1 MDMKKRR
8 VVIALGGNAI
18 QQGKDA
24 TANAQMRAVETT
36 ADALAGLI
44 AEGIEVIITHG
55 NGPQVGNLMLQQAA
69 SDSEA
74 TPAMPLDVCGAM
86 TQGMI
91 GYWFENALTKAL
103 RKHGLERS
111 VAPLVTRAEVDP
123 NDSAFSHPTKPI
135 GPFYSEQEAIRLER
149 ETGFLFK
156 EDAGRGYRRVVP
168 SPFPIA
174 ICEHAVIRD
183 LIDNGHVVI
192 ASGGGGIPVIDT
204 PDGYVGVEAVID
216 KDFAAAKLAELVEAD
231 MLLILTAVDHVYVNY
246 GTPEQAA
253 LEETTKQQLETYI
266 AEGQFAPGSM
276 LPKVRAALQF
286 AETGEGRLAVITSL
300 DQVNEA
306 VRGRIGT
313 RVRMAATL
321 KQ

>member
-1 MDMKKRR
+1 MKSRR

-24 TANAQMRAVETT
+24 SAKAQIEAVEMT
-36 ADALAGLI
+36 AESLVSLI
-44 AEGIEVIITHG
+44 EEGVEVIITHG
-55 NGPQVGNLMLQQAA
+55 NGPQVGNLVLQQTA
-69 SDSEA
+69 SDSES

-103 RKHGLERS
+103 RDRGIERS
-111 VAPLVTRAEVDP
+111 IAPIVTRSLVDA

-135 GPFYSEQEAIRLER
+135 GPFYSEDEARKLER
-149 ETGFLFK
+149 STRYVFK

-168 SPFPIA
+168 SPYPIA
-174 ICEHAVIRD
+174 ICEHSVIRD
-183 LIDNGHVVI
+183 LVDRQHIVV

-204 PDGYVGVEAVID
+204 PEGYVGVEAVID

-231 MLLILTAVDHVYVNY
+231 MLLILTAVDHVYVNF
-246 GTPEQAA
+246 GTPEEKA
-253 LEETTKQQLETYI
+253 LEEISKDQVESYI

-276 LPKVRAALQF
+276 LPKVRAALRF
-286 AETGEGRLAVITSL
+286 AESGIGRIAVITSL
-300 DQVNEA
+300 DQARAA
-306 VRGRIGT
+306 VLGEVGT
-313 RVRMAATL
+313 RIQLATTM
-321 KQ
+321 QQ

>member
-1 MDMKKRR
+1 MVKKR

-24 TANAQMRAVETT
+24 TAEAQIRAVETT
-36 ADALAGLI
+36 AEALAGLI
-44 AEGIEVIITHG
+44 EEGIDVIITHG

-69 SDSEA
+69 ADSEA
-74 TPAMPLDVCGAM
+74 IPAMPLDVCGAM

-103 RKHGLERS
+103 RARGLERS
-111 VAPLVTRAEVDP
+111 VAPIVTRAVVDP

-135 GPFYSEQEAIRLER
+135 GPFYSQEEAIRIER
-149 ETGFLFK
+149 ESGYVFK

-168 SPFPIA
+168 SPFPVA

-183 LIDNGHVVI
+183 LVEREHIVV
-192 ASGGGGIPVIDT
+192 ASGGGGIPVVDT

-231 MLLILTAVDHVYVNY
+231 MLLILTAVDHVYVNF
-246 GTPEQAA
+246 GTSEEAA
-253 LEETTKQQLETYI
+253 LEETTKEQLETYI

-286 AETGEGRLAVITSL
+286 AETGEGRVAVITSL
-300 DQVNEA
+300 AQARTA
-306 VRGRIGT
+306 VRGDIGT
-313 RVRMAATL
+313 RVRLAATL
-321 KQ
+321 QQ

>member
-1 MDMKKRR
+1 MRNKR

-24 TANAQMRAVETT
+24 TAGAQIRAVEAT
-36 ADALAGLI
+36 AQSLVALI
-44 AEGIEVIITHG
+44 EEGVDVIITHG
-55 NGPQVGNLMLQQAA
+55 NGPQVGNLILQQAA
-69 SDSEA
+69 ADSAA

-103 RKHGLERS
+103 RSRGLERS
-111 VAPLVTRAEVDP
+111 VAPIVTRCVVDP

-135 GPFYSEQEAIRLER
+135 GPFYSEAEASALER
-149 ETGFLFK
+149 STGHVFK

-168 SPFPIA
+168 SPYPTA
-174 ICEHAVIRD
+174 ICEHTVIRD
-183 LIDNGHVVI
+183 LVDNGHIVV

-231 MLLILTAVDHVYVNY
+231 MLLILTAVEHVYVNF
-246 GTPEQAA
+246 GTTEEAA
-253 LEETTKQQLETYI
+253 LTETTNEQLETYI

-286 AETGEGRLAVITSL
+286 AESGTGRVSVITSL
-300 DQVNEA
+300 EQAHAA
-306 VRGRIGT
+306 VRGDVGT
-313 RVRMAATL
+313 RVRLAATL
-321 KQ
+321 QQ

>member
-1 MDMKKRR
+1 MMKKR

-24 TANAQMRAVETT
+24 TAAAQMRAVDLT

-44 AEGIEVIITHG
+44 AEGVEVIITHG

-69 SDSEA
+69 SNSDA

-103 RKHGLERS
+103 RKRGLERS
-111 VAPLVTRAEVDP
+111 VVSIVTRAEVDP

-135 GPFYSEQEAIRLER
+135 GPFYSEEEALHIER

-168 SPFPIA
+168 SPFPVA

-183 LIDNGHVVI
+183 LVDNGHIVI
-192 ASGGGGIPVIDT
+192 ASGGGGIPVVDT
-204 PDGYVGVEAVID
+204 PEGYVGVEAVID

-231 MLLILTAVDHVYVNY
+231 LLLILTAVDHVYVNY

-253 LEETTKQQLETYI
+253 LEETTKEQLDVYI

-286 AETGEGRLAVITSL
+286 AETGERRVAIITSL
-300 DQVNEA
+300 EQADAA
-306 VRGRIGT
+306 VRGSIGT
-313 RVRMAATL
+313 RVRLAPTL
-321 KQ
+321 QQ

>member
-1 MDMKKRR
+1 MRNKR

-24 TANAQMRAVETT
+24 TAEAQIRAVEAT
-36 ADALAGLI
+36 AESLAALV

-69 SDSEA
+69 SDSPA
-74 TPAMPLDVCGAM
+74 TPALPLDVCGAM

-103 RKHGLERS
+103 RARGLERS
-111 VAPLVTRAEVDP
+111 VAPIVTRSVVDP

-135 GPFYSEQEAIRLER
+135 GPFYDEAEAQQIER
-149 ETGFLFK
+149 TTGYVFK

-168 SPFPIA
+168 SPFPVA
-174 ICEHAVIRD
+174 ILEHAVIRD
-183 LIDNGHVVI
+183 LVAHEHIVV

-204 PDGYVGVEAVID
+204 PEGYVGVEAVID
-216 KDFAAAKLAELVEAD
+216 KDFAAAKLADLVDAD
-231 MLLILTAVDHVYVNY
+231 MLLILTAVEHVFVDY
-246 GTPEQAA
+246 GTPSARA
-253 LEETTKQQLETYI
+253 LEETTKEQLETYI

-286 AETGEGRLAVITSL
+286 AESGQDRVAVITSL
-300 DQVNEA
+300 EQALAA
-306 VRGRIGT
+306 VRGEIGT
-313 RVRMAATL
+313 RVRLAATL
-321 KQ
+321 QQ